1 MEKKVPERKVTL
13 REEDIFYVYD
23 KRINK
28 CIKEGCEG
36 TVKYGLVLKVSVSEN
51 ESINCFECNKCHMK
65 YTPYP
70 NYVRLT
76 NTDMMHFY
84 NKEEIDARDKKRA
97 EDAIKQAA
105 RERKKLSQ
113 RSYGDKNQFGKR
125 PYSKKPYGKKSYENR
140 PYSQGG
146 YERRSYDKTADDR
159 RPYDKPYASNS
170 SGKKIYV
177 SRPYNGQSYDR
188 KPYDRTDSAKRS
200 YGSNGYDRRSYEQSG
215 FNRKPYEQSSFDKR
229 PYDNYGKRSY
239 NQGGYEQRNYDRKPY
254 DRKTYSNSSSYDA
267 SRNFGYDKKYASDRN
282 YDRNYNQNKHYERPS
297 GNRPYK
303 SFQRQPQNTANES
316 NDNAE

>member
-13 REEDIFYVYD
+13 REEDVFYVYD

-28 CIKEGCEG
+28 CIKEDCEG

-70 NYVRLT
+70 NYVRLS

-105 RERKKLSQ
+105 RDRKKMSQ
-113 RSYGDKNQFGKR
+113 RSYVERNQFGKR
-125 PYSKKPYGKKSYENR
+125 PYEKKSYDKKPYGKRSYE
-140 PYSQGG
+140 G
-146 YERRSYDKTADDR
+146 
-159 RPYDKPYASNS
+159 RPYDQNGYEKRPY
-170 SGKKIYV
+170 GKQYSDSYGRRTYV
-177 SRPYNGQSYDR
+177 SKPYNGQSYDKR
-188 KPYDRTDSAKRS
+188 PYDKADSARRP
-200 YGSNGYDRRSYEQSG
+200 YNPNRYD
-215 FNRKPYEQSSFDKR
+215 RKPYEQSGFDKKA
-229 PYDNYGKRSY
+229 YEKKSFVSNDYGRKSY
-239 NQGGYEQRNYDRKPY
+239 GQGGYEQRNYDRRSY
-254 DRKTYSNSSSYDA
+254 ERKTYSNSSSYNA
-267 SRNFGYDKKYASDRN
+267 SRNFGYDKRYSSDK
-282 YDRNYNQNKHYERPS
+282 NYNKSYE
-297 GNRPYK
+297 GRPYRP
-303 SFQRQPQNTANES
+303 FPNQPQKAFKEN

>member
-13 REEDIFYVYD
+13 REEDVFYVYD

-28 CIKEGCEG
+28 CIKEDCEG

-70 NYVRLT
+70 NYVRLS

-105 RERKKLSQ
+105 RDRKKMSQ
-113 RSYGDKNQFGKR
+113 RSYVERNQFGKR
-125 PYSKKPYGKKSYENR
+125 PYEKKSYDKKPYGKRSYE
-140 PYSQGG
+140 G
-146 YERRSYDKTADDR
+146 
-159 RPYDKPYASNS
+159 RPYDQNGYEKRPY
-170 SGKKIYV
+170 GKQYSDSYGRRTYV
-177 SRPYNGQSYDR
+177 SKPYNGQSYDKR
-188 KPYDRTDSAKRS
+188 PYDKADSARRP
-200 YGSNGYDRRSYEQSG
+200 YNPNRYD
-215 FNRKPYEQSSFDKR
+215 RKPYEQSGFDKKA
-229 PYDNYGKRSY
+229 YEKKSFVSNDYGIKSY
-239 NQGGYEQRNYDRKPY
+239 GQGGYEQRNYDRRSY
-254 DRKTYSNSSSYDA
+254 ERKTYSNSSSYNA
-267 SRNFGYDKKYASDRN
+267 SRNFGYDKRYSSDK
-282 YDRNYNQNKHYERPS
+282 NYNKSYE
-297 GNRPYK
+297 GRPYRP
-303 SFQRQPQNTANES
+303 FPNQPQKAFKEN